1 MKAPVLL
8 NRASPA
14 LDAATAW
21 YAGRSR
27 REQILL
33 AVLGGLLTV
42 AVLWL
47 LILRP
52 LLDARATA
60 IDRIAAYETVMVR
73 IRTAGPIAPTAASLS
88 GPLETAIPAQAA
100 TFGIIPAS
108 VTPDGDAATVT
119 VTEARYDSV
128 IPWLAGLEASGA
140 TLSSVRIDRGSQ
152 AGAVNVSVRVQP

>member
-1 MKAPVLL
+1 M
-8 NRASPA
+8 
-14 LDAATAW
+14 LDVAAVW

-27 REQILL
+27 REQVLL
-33 AVLGGLLTV
+33 AGLALLLALT
-42 AVLWL
+42 VLWL

-52 LLDARATA
+52 LLDARASA
-60 IDRIAAYETVMVR
+60 IGRIADYEKVMVR
-73 IRTAGPIAPTAASLS
+73 IRTAGPMAASAGLS

-108 VTPDGDAATVT
+108 VTPEGDAATVT
-119 VTEARYDSV
+119 VTDARYDSV
-128 IPWLAGLEASGA
+128 IPWLAGLEGSGA

>member
-14 LDAATAW
+14 LDAATTW

-33 AVLGGLLTV
+33 AVLGGFLTV

-47 LILRP
+47 LILQP
-52 LLDARATA
+52 LLDARAAA
-60 IDRIAAYETVMVR
+60 IGRIAAYETVMVR
-73 IRTAGPIAPTAASLS
+73 VRTAGQVGPTTAALS
-88 GPLETAIPAQAA
+88 GPLATAIPAQAA

-152 AGAVNVSVRVQP
+152 PGAVNVSVRVQP

>member
-1 MKAPVLL
+1 MKAPLL
-8 NRASPA
+8 LTRASPA
-14 LDAATAW
+14 LDSATAW

-27 REQILL
+27 REQVLL
-33 AVLGGLLTV
+33 AALGGFLTV
-42 AVLWL
+42 ALLWVLV
-47 LILRP
+47 LRP

-60 IDRIAAYETVMVR
+60 ISRIAAYETVMVR
-73 IRTAGPIAPTAASLS
+73 VRTAGPIGATTAALS

-119 VTEARYDSV
+119 LTEARYDSV
-128 IPWLAGLEASGA
+128 VPWLAGLEASGA